1 MKAMRS
7 FHGVSAALLEQCL
20 STGSKT
26 FEQIEQYLDT
36 ARLRQ
41 FPSSNTP
48 RPQFELA
55 EREGDIYLKQL
66 TIECMMKQFFLA
78 GHIWYARYLTQ
89 YLLEMR
95 VLHAEARRTL
105 SVGITMDTGMLSL
118 PTRLVSKLPS
128 RWAKELSKA

>member
-1 MKAMRS
+1 MVYQQHSWSSVCQLGRRHLSRLSSIWTLLAS
-7 FHGVSAALLEQCL
+7 DNFHL
-20 STGSKT
+20 ST
-26 FEQIEQYLDT
+26 L
-36 ARLRQ
+36 LVH
-41 FPSSNTP
+41 
-48 RPQFELA
+48 QFELA

-66 TIECMMKQFFLA
+66 TMERMMKQFFLA

-105 SVGITMDTGMLSL
+105 SVGITMDNGMLSL